1 MNKLHERRDSSRI
14 DLTNMNDLFRQCD
27 ISASSCSTDLDITI
41 LDISAKGM
49 KLRLNCDDD
58 NEKLNLSD
66 EIFIRG
72 CIFNDRI
79 GFLSSQKGV
88 TIWKDNNHIGLKF
101 TPSLD
106 IDECHIRE
114 MLKA

>member
-1 MNKLHERRDSSRI
+1 MIQIHERRDLGRI
-14 DLTNMNDLFRQCD
+14 DLTNMNDIFRQCD
-27 ISASSCSTDLDITI
+27 ISASSCSTDFDITI
-41 LDISAKGM
+41 LNISPKGM
-49 KLRLNCDDD
+49 KLRLNCDNDY
-58 NEKLNLSD
+58 ERLNLSD

-88 TIWKDNNHIGLKF
+88 TVWKDNNHIGLKF

-106 IDECHIRE
+106 IDEFHIRE
-114 MLKA
+114 MLET